1 MFIFVIL
8 ITVVEQRL
16 LEEFMLKDKKV
27 FYYDSKV
34 IRNFNFKDKSCYLK
48 GNKKVLYSFKNAM
61 IKWFVSKELFYVKTS
76 CFNK

>member
-1 MFIFVIL
+1 
-8 ITVVEQRL
+8 
-16 LEEFMLKDKKV
+16 MLKDKKV

-34 IRNFNFKDKSCYLK
+34 IRKFNFKDKNRYLK
-48 GNKKVLYSFKNAM
+48 RNKKVLYSFKNTM